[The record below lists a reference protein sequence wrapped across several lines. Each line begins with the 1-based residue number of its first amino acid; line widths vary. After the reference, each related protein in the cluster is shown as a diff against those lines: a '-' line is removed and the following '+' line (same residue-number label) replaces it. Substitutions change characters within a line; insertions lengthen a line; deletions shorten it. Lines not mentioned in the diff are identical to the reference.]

1 MVWLTS
7 RVPWYVKLF
16 PEYPIILIIVIEPG
30 FAKENLVPSPHGF
43 PLYELLSS
51 VVNSYGLS
59 FLNQPVVLVQFALV
73 SVTPLKSGPPEEEL
87 PDELEEPAEL
97 LQPTNAANAAK
108 DNKTKSVFFMTN
120 SLVIKL
126 SSIIYIYILST
137 LPPGFW
143 PFNSFRFI
151 DISRSLCYNHLI

>member
-87 PDELEEPAEL
+87 PDEPEEPDEL

-108 DNKTKSVFFMTN
+108 DNKIKIVFFMTN
-120 SLVIKL
+120 SLMIKL
-126 SSIIYIYILST
+126 SSIIYIYIVNFAARL
-137 LPPGFW
+137 LAFQFVPLYRHF
-143 PFNSFRFI
+143 
-151 DISRSLCYNHLI
+151 SRAVL

>member
-1 MVWLTS
+1 M
-7 RVPWYVKLF
+7 
-16 PEYPIILIIVIEPG
+16 
-30 FAKENLVPSPHGF
+30 
-43 PLYELLSS
+43 YELLSS

-59 FLNQPVVLVQFALV
+59 FLNQPVVLVQLALV

-87 PDELEEPAEL
+87 PDEPEEPAEL
-97 LQPTNAANAAK
+97 LQPTNAAKAAK

-137 LPPGFW
+137 LPPAFW
-143 PFNSFRFI
+143 SFNSFRFI
-151 DISRSLCYNHLI
+151 DISRLLCYNHLI